1 MCKNLVTRAVDSFA
15 SLISAPAPS
24 CICGMKMLQRADGTA
39 TFVTVFGVGEPVDE
53 ELATRVASENASA
66 PNLSG
71 LQWIAVGSLV
81 DEFER
86 DCVNRLQRLRVMP
99 RSVLVH
105 DMGYYPALPP
115 GNRSHP
121 QKLGAG
127 CCIS

>member
-1 MCKNLVTRAVDSFA
+1 ME
-15 SLISAPAPS
+15 
-24 CICGMKMLQRADGTA
+24 MLQRADGTA

-71 LQWIAVGSLV
+71 LQWIEVGSLV